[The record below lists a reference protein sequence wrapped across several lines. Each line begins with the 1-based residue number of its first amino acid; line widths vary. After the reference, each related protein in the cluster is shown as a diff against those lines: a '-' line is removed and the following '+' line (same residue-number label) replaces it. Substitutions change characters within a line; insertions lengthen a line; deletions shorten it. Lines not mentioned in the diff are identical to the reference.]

1 MDTPSEPPAA
11 EAPAKARASRLG
23 VAVAAAVAVLAVVE
37 TSVALVA
44 PSRAPKDADWEAAA
58 RELRAGF
65 HAGDLIV
72 AAPAWSDPIMRLH
85 LGDLVPVELAARF
98 DDVRFARVWELS
110 QRGAHAPEARGA
122 VAFERS
128 FGALTLRRVER
139 AAPTIA
145 YDFQQRWTEA
155 RVVRASGGR
164 ETPCPWAVDR
174 FQCPDIGFNFVHL
187 QTVEV
192 DLTLHRGLLTQPVG
206 GAEVVVEYAAVPL
219 GRELVIATGM
229 HDVWARKAGDGAVE
243 LRVYLDDA
251 AGPTGTAV
259 VAPSAPVAAIT
270 TKNESGWLMTHIDTA
285 ARMGRATRVRF
296 VVTSQAPYQRQFVFA
311 AEARQ

>member
-1 MDTPSEPPAA
+1 VDTPSEAPAS
-11 EAPAKARASRLG
+11 EPPAKARVPRLG
-23 VAVAAAVAVLAVVE
+23 VAVAAAIAVLAVVE

-44 PSRAPKDADWEAAA
+44 PSRAPKDADWQDAA

-72 AAPAWSDPIMRLH
+72 AAPAWADPIMRLH
-85 LGDLVPVELAARF
+85 LGDLVPIEVAARF
-98 DDVRFARVWELS
+98 DDARFPRVWELG

-128 FGALTLRRVER
+128 FGALTLRRVDR
-139 AAPTIA
+139 PTPTIV

-164 ETPCPWAVDR
+164 DTPCPWAVDR

-192 DLTLHRGLLTQPVG
+192 DMKLHRALLAQPVG
-206 GAEVVVEYAAVPL
+206 AAEVVVEYAAAPL
-219 GRELVIATGM
+219 GRELVVATGM
-229 HDVWARKAGDGAVE
+229 HDAWARKAGDGAVD
-243 LRVYLDDA
+243 LRVYIDDA
-251 AGPTGTAV
+251 AGPTGEA
-259 VAPSAPVAAIT
+259 APARTPPVAAIT
-270 TKNESGWLMTHIDTA
+270 TKNESGWLITRIDTA
-285 ARMGRATRVRF
+285 ARAGRASRVRF